1 MLLMGIPSLSEL
13 IIIFGVVF
21 LLFGAKKLPELG
33 GAIGESIKN
42 FKKGIKDEETPP
54 VDPNRRLPEMKAAD
68 VVQAQAQTK
77 GPVEATPITPKDG

>member
-1 MLLMGIPSLSEL
+1 MGIPSLSEL

-42 FKKGIKDEETPP
+42 FKKGIKDDEPTP
-54 VDPNRRLPEMKAAD
+54 VDPNRRLAEAKPVDQAPAQPAA
-68 VVQAQAQTK
+68 K
-77 GPVEATPITPKDG
+77 VENTPITPKD